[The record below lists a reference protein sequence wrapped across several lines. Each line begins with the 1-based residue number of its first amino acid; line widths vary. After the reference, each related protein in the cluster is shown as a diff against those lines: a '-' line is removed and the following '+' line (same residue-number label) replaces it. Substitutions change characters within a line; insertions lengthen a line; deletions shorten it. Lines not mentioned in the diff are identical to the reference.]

1 MEKAMATDVSVI
13 GLFPDEQKT
22 AAVIEDM
29 AGYPWQI
36 DRVHS
41 PFPSH
46 KIFDALKLKKSPIGW
61 ITLAGGILGFFHWL
75 QSCHLHRP

>member
-1 MEKAMATDVSVI
+1 MEGTMATDISVI
-13 GLFPDEQKT
+13 GLFSDEQKT

-29 AGYPWQI
+29 LGYPWQI

-46 KIFDALKLKKSPIGW
+46 KIFDFL
-61 ITLAGGILGFFHWL
+61 
-75 QSCHLHRP
+75 

>member
-1 MEKAMATDVSVI
+1 MEKTMATDISVI

-22 AAVIEDM
+22 ASVIEAM
-29 AGYPWQI
+29 SGYPWKV

-46 KIFDALKLKKSPIGW
+46 KILDA
-61 ITLAGGILGFFHWL
+61 
-75 QSCHLHRP
+75 